1 MKFRDVE
8 TSRYSSAISGDH
20 GSPFPWLKRG
30 KSYCRFVWLSKLV
43 KCVHGCDLGFGGW
56 EHPGGWG
63 NLQGVNAHWCLSD
76 APGETCP
83 GPARIFPRPLK
94 NFPWCGKR
102 TNTMARARTLRTQ
115 RSPMATPRVCGPA
128 SGLSGLLKPLT
139 GLTGLPRGLSQDS
152 PDSPEASHRTPPR
165 PFTGLPLRP
174 A

>member
-1 MKFRDVE
+1 MQLDVE
-8 TSRYSSAISGDH
+8 FHGNVLTIPALKYAERRLTPTCKTCGPSSH
-20 GSPFPWLKRG
+20 
-30 KSYCRFVWLSKLV
+30 LSKLI
-43 KCVHGCDLGFGGW
+43 KT
-56 EHPGGWG
+56 
-63 NLQGVNAHWCLSD
+63 AHWCLSD

-83 GPARIFPRPLK
+83 GPARIFPRLLK

-152 PDSPEASHRTPPR
+152 PEAFHRTPPEACL
-165 PFTGLPLRP
+165 TGFPP
-174 A
+174 GFC